1 MPKRRVKRTQHGEA
15 GLLLMI
21 RAVGFVTVLSAV
33 LAATTFWSDYDLSA
47 QRIGAAID
55 GVFSQTESLVSAEH
69 SSGT

>member
-1 MPKRRVKRTQHGEA
+1 MRKRRVKRTHQSET

-33 LAATTFWSDYDLSA
+33 LTVTTFWSDYDLSA

-55 GVFSQTESLVSAEH
+55 RAVSQTESLAGAELPP
-69 SSGT
+69 GT

>member
-1 MPKRRVKRTQHGEA
+1 MRKRRVKRTQQGEA

-33 LAATTFWSDYDLSA
+33 LAVTTFWSDYDLSA

-55 GVFSQTESLVSAEH
+55 HAFSQTESLAGAEH
-69 SSGT
+69 SPGT